1 MKSPS
6 APMRAP
12 LPGKM
17 APAKWPRGLIAGAV
31 GLTLLQ
37 AAIFAW
43 LARIPEPL
51 RGFIPI
57 SPTNAA
63 ARSNPAM
70 VSLLAY
76 DGLRDAQSWLPNP
89 RPFLTSRTSPNA
101 SAALRAPARW
111 EVAAAPAARLPQ
123 FLPLS
128 AAPPP
133 ISPAIPRPEARPPEF
148 KAPPPEAPA
157 TAPLALNSLQITV
170 GGTLKERGLAEPLSL
185 VPWAGN
191 ESLGVSRVDLSVN
204 ADGEVVLA
212 RLVESCGVKAAD
224 LQFLTACRAARFVPL
239 GPARPGLEF
248 SKLIRGYIQVRW
260 PAPPSP

>member
-1 MKSPS
+1 MNRPP
-6 APMRAP
+6 ATLRAP
-12 LPGKM
+12 NSGKRES
-17 APAKWPRGLIAGAV
+17 AKWPRGLIAGAV

-63 ARSNPAM
+63 ARTRPAM
-70 VSLLAY
+70 ASLLAY
-76 DGLRDAQSWLPNP
+76 DGLREVQSWLPNP

-101 SAALRAPARW
+101 GASPREPARW
-111 EVAAAPAARLPQ
+111 EVAAAPAVRPPH

-133 ISPAIPRPEARPPEF
+133 LSPAIPRPEPRPPEF

-157 TAPLALNSLQITV
+157 TAPLALDTLQITV
-170 GGTLKERGLAEPLSL
+170 GGALKERRLAEPLTL
-185 VPWAGN
+185 VPWAGH

-212 RLVESCGVKAAD
+212 RLVESCGLKAAD
-224 LQFLTACRAARFVPL
+224 LQFLTACRAARFVPE

-248 SKLIRGYIQVRW
+248 SKLSRGYIQVRW